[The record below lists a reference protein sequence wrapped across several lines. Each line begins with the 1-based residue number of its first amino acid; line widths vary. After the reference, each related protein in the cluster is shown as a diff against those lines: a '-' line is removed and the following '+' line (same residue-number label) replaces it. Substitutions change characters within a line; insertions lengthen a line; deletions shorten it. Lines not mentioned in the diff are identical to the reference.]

1 MAMPVYSGI
10 GWRRSIGNGHPAS
23 PERPP
28 GFLRDYTEV
37 GQGCRAGLLTP
48 SDLIASRFR
57 LCFRPTGLAVDEAG
71 PIPVED
77 VARVDA
83 GEAAI
88 EEIVR
93 KYGRLIRHAI
103 RQAGGRDAAPLADD
117 IEQTVI
123 VNLWQ
128 QVAREQTIDHPASYI
143 FKAAIR
149 ETVRAVRRQ
158 RAHEERATTI
168 APPGVQQSTPEQIAA
183 GRQRREAL
191 AAALG
196 SLSPD
201 RARAV
206 RAHVGGWSVQ
216 EIMELTGWSYQRTRN
231 LIARGMADLRSA
243 LIDRGAR

>member
-1 MAMPVYSGI
+1 MPAM
-10 GWRRSIGNGHPAS
+10 
-23 PERPP
+23 
-28 GFLRDYTEV
+28 
-37 GQGCRAGLLTP
+37 
-48 SDLIASRFR
+48 
-57 LCFRPTGLAVDEAG
+57 DEAR

-77 VARVDA
+77 VPYLRAD
-83 GEAAI
+83 EAAI

-103 RQAGGRDAAPLADD
+103 RQAGGRSAVPLADD

-123 VNLWQ
+123 VSLWQ
-128 QVAREQTIDHPASYI
+128 QVSREQTIDHPASYI

-149 ETVRAVRRQ
+149 ETVRAVRRE
-158 RAHEERATTI
+158 RAHEERA
-168 APPGVQQSTPEQIAA
+168 ATPDAGPVIQPSNPEEIAA

-191 AAALG
+191 AAALA
-196 SLSPD
+196 SLAPD

-243 LIDRGAR
+243 LIERGAR